1 MREDE
6 MAGRVD
12 LYNSAYE
19 NYESDAYRKV
29 RIETYGE
36 DLGQTSWVT
45 TEESNEIPALLE
57 LGPGSQVLEIG
68 SGSGRY
74 ALRIAETT
82 RCHVVGLDIN
92 ANGIRNANELARH
105 KNLDSLVRFEQCDVS
120 KELPFGNETFDAAFA
135 NDVLCHVP
143 NRPVVLTE
151 MARILKPEG
160 RLLFSDAL
168 VVGGLITH
176 EEIATRSSIGY
187 YVFSPPGVN
196 EELIQAAGLQL
207 VRATDATENAASIA
221 KRWHDARERRQD
233 ALIVAEGL
241 ANFEGL
247 QLFLSC
253 VHTLALEK
261 RLLRKVYLSLKSA
274 YKAG

>member
-1 MREDE
+1 
-6 MAGRVD
+6 MAGHVD

-19 NYESDAYRKV
+19 NYELDAYRQV

-45 TEESNEIPALLE
+45 TQESNEIPNLLE
-57 LGPGSQVLEIG
+57 LRPGSQVLEIG

-74 ALRIAETT
+74 ALRIAEIT

-92 ANGIRNANELARH
+92 ANGIRNANELARS
-105 KNLDSLVRFEQCDVS
+105 KNLDSLVHFEQCDVS
-120 KELPFGNETFDAAFA
+120 HKLPFGNETFHAAFA

-143 NRPVVLTE
+143 YRPSVLSE
-151 MARILKPEG
+151 LARVLKPGG

-168 VVGGLITH
+168 VIGGLITH

-207 VRATDATENAASIA
+207 ASAMDTTENAASIA
-221 KRWHDARERRQD
+221 KRWHDARAARQD
-233 ALIVAEGL
+233 PLIAAEGL

-247 QLFLSC
+247 QRFLSC
-253 VHTLALEK
+253 VHTLGLEK
-261 RLLRKVYLSLKSA
+261 RLLRKVYLARKNDSQS
-274 YKAG
+274 